1 MRRRKARKKIKIN
14 RYSVIAVI
22 ALAVFA
28 GIIMRLVYLQ
38 ILHGDEFKERA
49 ANKSYTEIPDPAP
62 RGNILDKNGV
72 VLAKN
77 NQSYVLVYNE
87 TSDTKKSFFTTMDNV
102 FALLQKNGKVQE
114 DTFELKVP
122 DAKNPTYRFEFRT
135 TDPDTKK
142 NLEVRFKRDR
152 GLNEAIEGKLFGKKK
167 DKYTKEE
174 TQKVNNELL
183 KITPEETFKLL
194 VTQYGID
201 DNKKPKYSPQQ
212 ERKYI
217 LIKDAVKMNSFTG
230 YKPVVI
236 ASNIGKETAFTFL
249 QKLNDLPGIDVT
261 TQPTRYYP
269 YGELG
274 SSFLGY
280 ISKITYNADKYAE
293 KGYDVSSDYVG
304 VAGLES
310 VYEDRLKGS
319 KGGRIVKLN
328 NYGRVVE
335 ELGRREP
342 YPGQNLQLTVDK
354 DVQYAAE
361 KALDEV
367 MSELRS
373 AGHVS
378 DEYTGN
384 ATRGAAVVVDVNT
397 GGIIALASRP
407 GYDPNIFAAAGG
419 LSSDLYNQYFNPD
432 LKKFGENY
440 VVSNGIQANYPGKS
454 VDEIV
459 DMLFPVDKS
468 VTSTVLRGDP
478 KDIYPKPFYN
488 YATSGLI
495 PPGST
500 FKPLTAVAGL
510 EEGVISPTTQI
521 LDQGVYTKNNY
532 NGANLEWTQSH
543 YTFGYMDIKKAI
555 EASINYFFFEI
566 GDRLLYQHG
575 SILKGYDTL
584 AKYAWKFG
592 LGVDPT
598 SKQKITTGIEI
609 PENFGQV
616 ANLNSIKVSFSKQ
629 YFINAVATLKS
640 SMGIDIG
647 VSNGDS
653 DDVKKTK
660 TDLKN
665 LIIQQMQSN
674 KDNNTFSKKLV
685 ELLKQLIDE
694 VPELKNKNLS
704 KSDINAA
711 AQQINRAVYD
721 ANGGIYTPAN
731 IYNAS
736 IGQGTDQ
743 FTPLQM
749 ANYIATLVNG
759 GNRYKLHLV
768 DKITDADG
776 NVVSQV
782 KPEVMEK
789 VSLKQSTIETVKEGM
804 LAVTSGAEGTASST
818 FQNLPIQTAGKT
830 GSATSNVNQNMYG
843 RSSYANYLGFA
854 PYDNPKIA
862 VFVTIYDGGY
872 GAMAAPVA
880 RAIYEAYFKDEI
892 KKLNPNY
899 TPYFDFLKPY
909 FQETTAPAAKTTTT
923 TTTQTTTTH

>member
-1 MRRRKARKKIKIN
+1 MRRKKARKKIKIN
-14 RYSVIAVI
+14 RYSVITII
-22 ALAVFA
+22 ALLVFS
-28 GIIMRLVYLQ
+28 GIVMRLIYLQ
-38 ILHGDEFKERA
+38 ILHGDEYKERA
-49 ANKSYTEIPDPAP
+49 NNKSYTEIPDPAP

-87 TSDTKKSFFTTMDNV
+87 TDATKKSFFTTMDTV

-122 DAKNPTYRFEFRT
+122 DAKNPSYRFEFRS
-135 TDPDTKK
+135 TDPDVKK
-142 NLEVRFKRDR
+142 ALEIRFKRDR
-152 GLNEAIEGKLFGKKK
+152 GLNEAIEKKLFPKKK
-167 DKYTKEE
+167 DTKFTKGE
-174 TQKVNNELL
+174 TQQVNDELL
-183 KITPEETFKLL
+183 KLTPEQTFKLL
-194 VTQYGID
+194 VTQYKID
-201 DNKKPKYSPQQ
+201 NIEKPKYSPQQ
-212 ERKYI
+212 ERSYM

-230 YKPVVI
+230 YKPVTI
-236 ASNIGKETAFTFL
+236 ASNIGKQTAFIFL

-269 YGELG
+269 YNELG

-280 ISKITYNADKYAE
+280 ISKITYNADKYSE

-342 YPGQNLQLTVDK
+342 YPGQNLQLTIDK

-361 KALDEV
+361 KALDQV
-367 MSELRS
+367 MSSLRS
-373 AGHVS
+373 DPNQS

-407 GYDPNIFAAAGG
+407 GYDPNIFAAPGG
-419 LSSDLYNQYFNPD
+419 LSSDLYNKYFNPD

-440 VVSNGIQANYPGKS
+440 IISNGIQGNYPGKS

-459 DMLFPVDKS
+459 DILFPVDKS
-468 VTSTVLRGDP
+468 VKSTVLRSDP
-478 KDIYPKPFYN
+478 KDLYPKPFYN

-510 EEGVISPTTQI
+510 EEGVITPSTTI
-521 LDQGVYTKNNY
+521 LDQGIYTKNNY

-566 GDRLLYQHG
+566 GDRLLYEHG

-616 ANLNSIKVSFSKQ
+616 ANLYSTKVNFSRQ
-629 YFINAVATLKS
+629 YYINAVATLKS
-640 SMGIDIG
+640 SKGIDIG
-647 VSNGDS
+647 INSS
-653 DDVKKTK
+653 DAEDVKKTK
-660 TDLKN
+660 GSLKD

-674 KDNNTFSKKLV
+674 KDNNTFSKELV
-685 ELLKQLIDE
+685 ELLQQLISE

-704 KSDINAA
+704 KSDINAV
-711 AQQINRAVYD
+711 AQKINSMVYD
-721 ANGGIYTPAN
+721 ANGEIYTPAN

-776 NVVSQV
+776 NVVSQI

-789 VSLKQSTIETVKEGM
+789 VTLKQSTIDAVKEGM
-804 LAVTSGAEGTASST
+804 LAVTSGSEGTASAS
-818 FQNLPIQTAGKT
+818 FQNMPIQTAGKT

-843 RSSYANYLGFA
+843 RTSFANYLGFA
-854 PYDNPKIA
+854 PYNNPKIA

-872 GAMAAPVA
+872 GTYAAPVA
-880 RAIYEAYFKDEI
+880 RTIYEAYFKDEI
-892 KKLNPNY
+892 KKLDPGY
-899 TPYFDFLKPY
+899 TPYFDFMKPY
-909 FQETTAPAAKTTTT
+909 FQQTTTKTSQTTTT
-923 TTTQTTTTH
+923 STTQTTH